1 MPAIRRN
8 TAVTIEGITTP
19 SKPTA
24 NKADTTRHAINAD
37 VIHCQIDTTGKYAR
51 LAEDAAM
58 TDLEDLKLEEEATL
72 ELRVK
77 TICQLYG
84 GSAEN
89 VGSGE
94 FANDDEMGSY
104 EQKRYEKGRK
114 EALEIAIKL
123 TNEFYRN
130 AALHSAFDFCMK
142 AKDLAFAT
150 IIAKAITFDRIKEM
164 IVQEHAEYFV
174 LNDGRLH
181 PTVAT
186 ALGPLQK

>member
-1 MPAIRRN
+1 
-8 TAVTIEGITTP
+8 
-19 SKPTA
+19 
-24 NKADTTRHAINAD
+24 
-37 VIHCQIDTTGKYAR
+37 
-51 LAEDAAM
+51 M
-58 TDLEDLKLEEEATL
+58 TDLEELKLEAEAIL
-72 ELRVK
+72 SLRVK

-89 VGSGE
+89 IGSGE
-94 FANDDEMGSY
+94 FSED

-150 IIAKAITFDRIKEM
+150 IIAKAITFDKIKEM

-181 PTVAT
+181 PTAGA

>member
-1 MPAIRRN
+1 MLA
-8 TAVTIEGITTP
+8 AV
-19 SKPTA
+19 
-24 NKADTTRHAINAD
+24 
-37 VIHCQIDTTGKYAR
+37 
-51 LAEDAAM
+51 EDAVM
-58 TDLEDLKLEEEATL
+58 TELEELKLEAEAIL
-72 ELRVK
+72 SLRVK

-94 FANDDEMGSY
+94 FSNDEETSKY

-130 AALHSAFDFCMK
+130 AALHSALDFCMK

-181 PTVAT
+181 PTAAA
-186 ALGPLQK
+186 ALGLLLK

>member
-1 MPAIRRN
+1 ML
-8 TAVTIEGITTP
+8 TV
-19 SKPTA
+19 
-24 NKADTTRHAINAD
+24 
-37 VIHCQIDTTGKYAR
+37 V
-51 LAEDAAM
+51 EDAVM
-58 TDLEDLKLEEEATL
+58 TDLEELKLEAEAIL
-72 ELRVK
+72 SLRVK

-94 FANDDEMGSY
+94 FANEETSKY

-130 AALHSAFDFCMK
+130 AALHSAFEFCMK

-174 LNDGRLH
+174 LNDGTLH
-181 PTVAT
+181 PTAAT

>member
-1 MPAIRRN
+1 MIPQTIMLA
-8 TAVTIEGITTP
+8 AV
-19 SKPTA
+19 
-24 NKADTTRHAINAD
+24 
-37 VIHCQIDTTGKYAR
+37 
-51 LAEDAAM
+51 EDAVM
-58 TDLEDLKLEEEATL
+58 TDLEELKLEAEAIL
-72 ELRVK
+72 SLRVK

-89 VGSGE
+89 VGSGSE
-94 FANDDEMGSY
+94 DEETSKC

-181 PTVAT
+181 PTAAA

>member
-1 MPAIRRN
+1 MLA
-8 TAVTIEGITTP
+8 
-19 SKPTA
+19 
-24 NKADTTRHAINAD
+24 
-37 VIHCQIDTTGKYAR
+37 
-51 LAEDAAM
+51 LAEDAVM
-58 TDLEDLKLEEEATL
+58 RDLEGLKLEAEAIL
-72 ELRVK
+72 SLRVK

-94 FANDDEMGSY
+94 FSED

-130 AALHSAFDFCMK
+130 AALHSALDFCMK

-150 IIAKAITFDRIKEM
+150 IIARAITINMIQEM

-181 PTVAT
+181 PTA
-186 ALGPLQK
+186 AAARGLLLK

>member
-1 MPAIRRN
+1 MLA
-8 TAVTIEGITTP
+8 AV
-19 SKPTA
+19 
-24 NKADTTRHAINAD
+24 
-37 VIHCQIDTTGKYAR
+37 
-51 LAEDAAM
+51 EDAVM
-58 TDLEDLKLEEEATL
+58 TDLEELKLEAEAIL
-72 ELRVK
+72 SLRVK

-94 FANDDEMGSY
+94 FSED

-164 IVQEHAEYFV
+164 IVQEHAKYFV

>member
-1 MPAIRRN
+1 MLA
-8 TAVTIEGITTP
+8 AV
-19 SKPTA
+19 
-24 NKADTTRHAINAD
+24 
-37 VIHCQIDTTGKYAR
+37 
-51 LAEDAAM
+51 EDAVM
-58 TDLEDLKLEEEATL
+58 TDSEELKLEAEAIL
-72 ELRVK
+72 SLRVK
-77 TICQLYG
+77 TICQLYD

-94 FANDDEMGSY
+94 FSED

-130 AALHSAFDFCMK
+130 AALHSAFDFCK
-142 AKDLAFAT
+142 RTSFT
-150 IIAKAITFDRIKEM
+150 RVESRAITFDRIKEM

-186 ALGPLQK
+186 ALGHLQK

>member
-1 MPAIRRN
+1 
-8 TAVTIEGITTP
+8 
-19 SKPTA
+19 
-24 NKADTTRHAINAD
+24 
-37 VIHCQIDTTGKYAR
+37 
-51 LAEDAAM
+51 M
-58 TDLEDLKLEEEATL
+58 TDLEELKLEAEAIL
-72 ELRVK
+72 SLRVK

-89 VGSGE
+89 IGSGE
-94 FANDDEMGSY
+94 FSED

-181 PTVAT
+181 PTAGA

>member
-1 MPAIRRN
+1 MR
-8 TAVTIEGITTP
+8 
-19 SKPTA
+19 
-24 NKADTTRHAINAD
+24 
-37 VIHCQIDTTGKYAR
+37 
-51 LAEDAAM
+51 
-58 TDLEDLKLEEEATL
+58 DLEELKLEAEAIL
-72 ELRVK
+72 ALRVK
-77 TICQLYG
+77 TICQLYC

-94 FANDDEMGSY
+94 FSED

-164 IVQEHAEYFV
+164 IVQEHAEYFI

-181 PTVAT
+181 QT
-186 ALGPLQK
+186 AAASIGPLLK

>member
-1 MPAIRRN
+1 
-8 TAVTIEGITTP
+8 
-19 SKPTA
+19 
-24 NKADTTRHAINAD
+24 
-37 VIHCQIDTTGKYAR
+37 
-51 LAEDAAM
+51 M
-58 TDLEDLKLEEEATL
+58 TELEELKLEAEAIL
-72 ELRVK
+72 SLRVK

-84 GSAEN
+84 GSADN

-94 FANDDEMGSY
+94 FSKDEETSKH

-123 TNEFYRN
+123 TSQFYRN

-174 LNDGRLH
+174 LNDGRLD
-181 PTVAT
+181 PTVAA
-186 ALGPLQK
+186 ALGPLLK

>member
-1 MPAIRRN
+1 MIPQTIMLA
-8 TAVTIEGITTP
+8 AV
-19 SKPTA
+19 
-24 NKADTTRHAINAD
+24 
-37 VIHCQIDTTGKYAR
+37 
-51 LAEDAAM
+51 EDAVM
-58 TDLEDLKLEEEATL
+58 TDLEELKLEAEAIL
-72 ELRVK
+72 SLRVK

-94 FANDDEMGSY
+94 FSEDEETSKC
-104 EQKRYEKGRK
+104 EQKRYKKGRK

-181 PTVAT
+181 PTAAA
-186 ALGPLQK
+186 ALGPFQK

>member
-1 MPAIRRN
+1 MLA
-8 TAVTIEGITTP
+8 AV
-19 SKPTA
+19 
-24 NKADTTRHAINAD
+24 
-37 VIHCQIDTTGKYAR
+37 
-51 LAEDAAM
+51 EDAVM
-58 TDLEDLKLEEEATL
+58 TDLEELKLEAEAIL
-72 ELRVK
+72 SLRVK

-94 FANDDEMGSY
+94 FSEDEETSKC

-174 LNDGRLH
+174 LNDGTLH
-181 PTVAT
+181 AT
-186 ALGPLQK
+186 AAAGLGPLQK

>member
-1 MPAIRRN
+1 MLA
-8 TAVTIEGITTP
+8 AV
-19 SKPTA
+19 
-24 NKADTTRHAINAD
+24 
-37 VIHCQIDTTGKYAR
+37 
-51 LAEDAAM
+51 EDAVM
-58 TDLEDLKLEEEATL
+58 TDLEELKLEAEAIL
-72 ELRVK
+72 SLRVK

-94 FANDDEMGSY
+94 FSED

-181 PTVAT
+181 PTFAT

>member
-1 MPAIRRN
+1 
-8 TAVTIEGITTP
+8 
-19 SKPTA
+19 
-24 NKADTTRHAINAD
+24 
-37 VIHCQIDTTGKYAR
+37 
-51 LAEDAAM
+51 M
-58 TDLEDLKLEEEATL
+58 TDLEELKLEAEAIL
-72 ELRVK
+72 SLRVK

-84 GSAEN
+84 GSADN

-94 FANDDEMGSY
+94 FSKDEETSKH

-123 TNEFYRN
+123 TSQFYRN

-174 LNDGRLH
+174 LNDGRLD
-181 PTVAT
+181 PTVAA
-186 ALGPLQK
+186 ALGPLLK

>member
-1 MPAIRRN
+1 
-8 TAVTIEGITTP
+8 
-19 SKPTA
+19 
-24 NKADTTRHAINAD
+24 
-37 VIHCQIDTTGKYAR
+37 
-51 LAEDAAM
+51 M
-58 TDLEDLKLEEEATL
+58 TDLEELKLEAEAIL
-72 ELRVK
+72 SLRVK

-89 VGSGE
+89 IGSGE
-94 FANDDEMGSY
+94 FSED

-164 IVQEHAEYFV
+164 IVQEHAEYIV

-181 PTVAT
+181 PTAAA

>member
-1 MPAIRRN
+1 MLA
-8 TAVTIEGITTP
+8 AV
-19 SKPTA
+19 
-24 NKADTTRHAINAD
+24 
-37 VIHCQIDTTGKYAR
+37 
-51 LAEDAAM
+51 EDAVM
-58 TDLEDLKLEEEATL
+58 TDLEELKMEAEAIL
-72 ELRVK
+72 SLRVK
-77 TICQLYG
+77 TICQFYG

-94 FANDDEMGSY
+94 FSEDEESKY

-130 AALHSAFDFCMK
+130 AALHSALDFCMK

-150 IIAKAITFDRIKEM
+150 IIARAITINMIQEM

-181 PTVAT
+181 PTAAA
-186 ALGPLQK
+186 ALGLLLK

>member
-1 MPAIRRN
+1 MIPQTIMLA
-8 TAVTIEGITTP
+8 AV
-19 SKPTA
+19 
-24 NKADTTRHAINAD
+24 
-37 VIHCQIDTTGKYAR
+37 
-51 LAEDAAM
+51 EDAVM
-58 TDLEDLKLEEEATL
+58 TDLEELKLEAEAIL
-72 ELRVK
+72 SLRVK

-94 FANDDEMGSY
+94 FSED

-181 PTVAT
+181 PTAAA
-186 ALGPLQK
+186 ALGLLLK

>member
-1 MPAIRRN
+1 MLA
-8 TAVTIEGITTP
+8 
-19 SKPTA
+19 
-24 NKADTTRHAINAD
+24 
-37 VIHCQIDTTGKYAR
+37 
-51 LAEDAAM
+51 LAEDAVM
-58 TDLEDLKLEEEATL
+58 RDLEGLKLEAEAIL
-72 ELRVK
+72 SLRVK

-94 FANDDEMGSY
+94 FSED

-142 AKDLAFAT
+142 AKGSGICDN
-150 IIAKAITFDRIKEM
+150 
-164 IVQEHAEYFV
+164 HC
-174 LNDGRLH
+174 
-181 PTVAT
+181 
-186 ALGPLQK
+186 

>member
-1 MPAIRRN
+1 MLA
-8 TAVTIEGITTP
+8 AV
-19 SKPTA
+19 
-24 NKADTTRHAINAD
+24 
-37 VIHCQIDTTGKYAR
+37 
-51 LAEDAAM
+51 EDAVM
-58 TDLEDLKLEEEATL
+58 TDLEELKLEAEAIL
-72 ELRVK
+72 SLRVK

-84 GSAEN
+84 GSAEH

-94 FANDDEMGSY
+94 FSNDEETSKY
-104 EQKRYEKGRK
+104 EQKRYERGRK

-123 TNEFYRN
+123 TSQFYRN

-181 PTVAT
+181 PTFAT
-186 ALGPLQK
+186 ALGPLQR

>member
-1 MPAIRRN
+1 MLA
-8 TAVTIEGITTP
+8 AV
-19 SKPTA
+19 
-24 NKADTTRHAINAD
+24 
-37 VIHCQIDTTGKYAR
+37 
-51 LAEDAAM
+51 EDAVM
-58 TDLEDLKLEEEATL
+58 TDFEELKLEAEAIL
-72 ELRVK
+72 SLRVK

-94 FANDDEMGSY
+94 FSED

-142 AKDLAFAT
+142 ATDLAFAT

-181 PTVAT
+181 PTAAT

>member
-1 MPAIRRN
+1 MLA
-8 TAVTIEGITTP
+8 AV
-19 SKPTA
+19 
-24 NKADTTRHAINAD
+24 
-37 VIHCQIDTTGKYAR
+37 
-51 LAEDAAM
+51 EDAVM
-58 TDLEDLKLEEEATL
+58 TDFEELKLEAEAIL
-72 ELRVK
+72 SLRVK

-94 FANDDEMGSY
+94 FSED

-164 IVQEHAEYFV
+164 IVQEHAKYFV

>member
-1 MPAIRRN
+1 
-8 TAVTIEGITTP
+8 
-19 SKPTA
+19 
-24 NKADTTRHAINAD
+24 
-37 VIHCQIDTTGKYAR
+37 
-51 LAEDAAM
+51 M
-58 TDLEDLKLEEEATL
+58 TNLEELKLEAEAIL
-72 ELRVK
+72 SLRVK

-94 FANDDEMGSY
+94 FSED

-150 IIAKAITFDRIKEM
+150 IIARAITFDRIKEM

-174 LNDGRLH
+174 LNDGMLH
-181 PTVAT
+181 PTAAA
-186 ALGPLQK
+186 ALGLLLK

>member
-1 MPAIRRN
+1 MLA
-8 TAVTIEGITTP
+8 AV
-19 SKPTA
+19 
-24 NKADTTRHAINAD
+24 
-37 VIHCQIDTTGKYAR
+37 
-51 LAEDAAM
+51 EDAVM
-58 TDLEDLKLEEEATL
+58 TDLEELKLEAEAIL
-72 ELRVK
+72 SLRVK

-94 FANDDEMGSY
+94 FGED

-164 IVQEHAEYFV
+164 IVQEHAKYFV

-186 ALGPLQK
+186 ALGHLQK

>member
-1 MPAIRRN
+1 LKESRRQ
-8 TAVTIEGITTP
+8 
-19 SKPTA
+19 A
-24 NKADTTRHAINAD
+24 NQRPPINAD

-114 EALEIAIKL
+114 EALEIAIRL
-123 TNEFYRN
+123 RDEFYRD
-130 AALHSAFDFCMK
+130 AALHSALDFCMK
-142 AKDLAFAT
+142 AKDLTFAT
-150 IIAKAITFDRIKEM
+150 IIAKAITVDM
-164 IVQEHAEYFV
+164 IQALIVEEHGKYFV
-174 LNDGRLH
+174 LNEKDGRLH
-181 PTVAT
+181 PTAVASI
-186 ALGPLQK
+186 GPLLK

>member
-1 MPAIRRN
+1 M
-8 TAVTIEGITTP
+8 
-19 SKPTA
+19 
-24 NKADTTRHAINAD
+24 
-37 VIHCQIDTTGKYAR
+37 
-51 LAEDAAM
+51 LAEVEDAVM
-58 TDLEDLKLEEEATL
+58 TDLEELKLEAEAIL
-72 ELRVK
+72 SLRVK

-84 GSAEN
+84 GSAEH

-94 FANDDEMGSY
+94 FSNDEETSKY

-123 TNEFYRN
+123 TSQFYRN

-174 LNDGRLH
+174 LNDGKLH
-181 PTVAT
+181 PTAAA
-186 ALGPLQK
+186 ALGPLLK

>member
-1 MPAIRRN
+1 
-8 TAVTIEGITTP
+8 
-19 SKPTA
+19 
-24 NKADTTRHAINAD
+24 
-37 VIHCQIDTTGKYAR
+37 
-51 LAEDAAM
+51 M
-58 TDLEDLKLEEEATL
+58 TDLEELKLEAEAIL
-72 ELRVK
+72 SLRVK

-94 FANDDEMGSY
+94 FSED

-174 LNDGRLH
+174 LNDGTLH
-181 PTVAT
+181 PTAAA

>member
-1 MPAIRRN
+1 MLA
-8 TAVTIEGITTP
+8 AV
-19 SKPTA
+19 
-24 NKADTTRHAINAD
+24 
-37 VIHCQIDTTGKYAR
+37 
-51 LAEDAAM
+51 EDAVM
-58 TDLEDLKLEEEATL
+58 TDLEELKLEAEAIL
-72 ELRVK
+72 SLRVK
-77 TICQLYG
+77 TICQLYV

-94 FANDDEMGSY
+94 FSED

-174 LNDGRLH
+174 LNDGTLH
-181 PTVAT
+181 PIAAT
-186 ALGPLQK
+186 ALGPLKK

>member
-1 MPAIRRN
+1 MLA
-8 TAVTIEGITTP
+8 
-19 SKPTA
+19 
-24 NKADTTRHAINAD
+24 
-37 VIHCQIDTTGKYAR
+37 
-51 LAEDAAM
+51 LAEDAVM
-58 TDLEDLKLEEEATL
+58 RDLEELKLEAEAIL
-72 ELRVK
+72 SLRVK

-94 FANDDEMGSY
+94 FSED

-114 EALEIAIKL
+114 EAREIAIKL

-181 PTVAT
+181 PTAAA

>member
-1 MPAIRRN
+1 MLA
-8 TAVTIEGITTP
+8 AV
-19 SKPTA
+19 
-24 NKADTTRHAINAD
+24 
-37 VIHCQIDTTGKYAR
+37 
-51 LAEDAAM
+51 EDAVM
-58 TDLEDLKLEEEATL
+58 TDLEELKMEAEAIL
-72 ELRVK
+72 SLRVK

-94 FANDDEMGSY
+94 FSEDEESRY

-130 AALHSAFDFCMK
+130 AALHSVLDFCMK

-150 IIAKAITFDRIKEM
+150 IIARAITINMIQEM

-181 PTVAT
+181 PTAAA
-186 ALGPLQK
+186 ALGLLLK

>member
-1 MPAIRRN
+1 MLA
-8 TAVTIEGITTP
+8 AV
-19 SKPTA
+19 
-24 NKADTTRHAINAD
+24 
-37 VIHCQIDTTGKYAR
+37 
-51 LAEDAAM
+51 EDAVM
-58 TDLEDLKLEEEATL
+58 TDLEELKLEAEAIL
-72 ELRVK
+72 SLRVK
-77 TICQLYG
+77 TICQLYD

-94 FANDDEMGSY
+94 FSED

-174 LNDGRLH
+174 LNDGKLH
-181 PTVAT
+181 PTAAA
-186 ALGPLQK
+186 ALGPLLK

>member
-1 MPAIRRN
+1 MLA
-8 TAVTIEGITTP
+8 AV
-19 SKPTA
+19 
-24 NKADTTRHAINAD
+24 
-37 VIHCQIDTTGKYAR
+37 
-51 LAEDAAM
+51 EDAVM
-58 TDLEDLKLEEEATL
+58 TDLEELKMEAEAIL
-72 ELRVK
+72 SLRVK

-94 FANDDEMGSY
+94 FSEDEESKY

-130 AALHSAFDFCMK
+130 AALHSALDFCMK

-150 IIAKAITFDRIKEM
+150 IIARAITINMIQEM

-181 PTVAT
+181 PTAAA
-186 ALGPLQK
+186 ALGLLLK